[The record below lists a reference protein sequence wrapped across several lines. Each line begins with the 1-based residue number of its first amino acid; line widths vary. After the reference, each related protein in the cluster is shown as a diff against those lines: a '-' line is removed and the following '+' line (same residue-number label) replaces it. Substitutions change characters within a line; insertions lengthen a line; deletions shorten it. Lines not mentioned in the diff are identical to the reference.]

1 MTGTV
6 ILNVVIILGIIVAG
20 GFLIFFMGDLLMSI
34 FNPKKDKQTVE
45 NKKAKDTKKIQEKIE
60 KLSPETAEEVK
71 KQPEIANLVYGGV
84 VVEAYNPEEEEKT
97 ETIEEVK
104 EEVTEEVQ
112 PETTEAVAET
122 EEESDEDEERD
133 AYIAQR
139 RRELMERLARMAE
152 EEDEDEEE
160 EESEEEVSEE
170 EETETVDVDDEK
182 VEEEKA
188 NAEPDVTAEEL
199 EAARRELEEVKARNA
214 NLIAELNSAK
224 ADMVVKQGG
233 KEVLLSEEDYIARLA
248 EQEESLK
255 LNEKELRA
263 CKKEYMPLRRVK
275 RTLENDEKK
284 LRRKEALVAKQKVV
298 LYGVNNYSDIDEEK
312 AKKLAEDLDLLDG
325 LKLSVEHCQE
335 VMNKNEDRYPLLEKM
350 YNILTAQN
358 EELKASIART
368 KEELAKV
375 RAKKDGNDD

>member
-84 VVEAYNPEEEEKT
+84 VVEAYNPEEEEKA
-97 ETIEEVK
+97 ETVEEVK

-112 PETTEAVAET
+112 PETTETVAET

-160 EESEEEVSEE
+160 EESEEVSEE
-170 EETETVDVDDEK
+170 EETETVDVDEEK
-182 VEEEKA
+182 VEEEEVA
-188 NAEPDVTAEEL
+188 AEPDVTAEEL

>member
-170 EETETVDVDDEK
+170 EETETVDVDEEK
-182 VEEEKA
+182 VEEEKVA
-188 NAEPDVTAEEL
+188 AEPDVTAEEL

>member
-97 ETIEEVK
+97 ETVEEVK

-170 EETETVDVDDEK
+170 EETETVDVDEEK
-182 VEEEKA
+182 VEEEKVA
-188 NAEPDVTAEEL
+188 AEPDVTAEEL